1 MAARLELL
9 GHEGLVAAVRLGL
22 GASSAEA
29 RADRS
34 SRASRGSWG
43 SWGPSTDDDLVVV
56 AGPALTTAT
65 RSRPTAGS
73 GDADS
78 YARAS

>member
-9 GHEGLVAAVRLGL
+9 GHEELVAAVRLGL

-43 SWGPSTDDDLVVV
+43 SSTDDDLVVVV

>member
-29 RADRS
+29 RAHRS
-34 SRASRGSWG
+34 SRAPWG
-43 SWGPSTDDDLVVV
+43 SSTDDDLVVV

>member
-43 SWGPSTDDDLVVV
+43 SSTDDDLVVV